1 MLVDRARAGSQT
13 ARGELA
19 RENVVLGPWGAQPKS
34 GLLWR

>member
-13 ARGELA
+13 ARAELA
-19 RENVVLGPWGAQPKS
+19 RENVVLGPWGAQPKA